1 MVNSAFRFL
10 RYGIEFLGFRLSIAV
25 FRTLGPSRGSWFG
38 GWLARTI
45 GPCLPVHRVAQINL
59 KHQLHS
65 IPAQEHAKI
74 LKNMWDHW
82 GRVCAEYCHLD
93 TLRQCIQIQNRD
105 VIEGLQDKPCVFVTA
120 HLGNFQA
127 IAAALQYAGFRVT
140 QVYRQANNPWV
151 DHQMRRF
158 QQQVCT
164 KVAAKGEGAPK
175 VLVESLRAKQAV
187 LVLVD
192 QKFAQGPLLPFLGYP
207 AHTMLAPAT
216 LAKKYQCPLIPVRA
230 ERLKGMSFRVTFHPA
245 LDTSETPEAIMTQVN
260 EVLKGWILQ
269 RPDQWF
275 WVHKR
280 WPWRYSS
287 RA

>member
-1 MVNSAFRFL
+1 MFNSGALRFL
-10 RYGIEFLGFRLSIAV
+10 RYSLEFLGFRLSIGI
-25 FRTLGPSRGSWFG
+25 FRALGPSRASWFG
-38 GWLARTI
+38 GWLARTV
-45 GPCLPVHRVAQINL
+45 GPWLPVHRVAQINL
-59 KHQLHS
+59 NHQLAH

-74 LKNMWDHW
+74 LKSMWDHW

-93 TLRQCIQIQNRD
+93 VLRGCIQVQGRN
-105 VIEGLQDKPCVFVTA
+105 VIEGLQGRPCVFVTA

-127 IAAALQYAGFRVT
+127 IAVALQQEGFQVT

-151 DHQMRRF
+151 DRQMRQF

-175 VLVESLRAKQAV
+175 ILVESLRGNQAV

-192 QKFAQGPLLPFLGYP
+192 QKFAQGPLLPFLDYP
-207 AHTMLAPAT
+207 ARTMLAPAA
-216 LAKKYQCPLIPVRA
+216 LAKKYQCPLIPIRA
-230 ERLKGMSFRVTFHPA
+230 ERLEGMSFRITFHPA
-245 LDTSETPEAIMTQVN
+245 LDTTGTPEDTMTQVN
-260 EVLKGWILQ
+260 DVLKSWILQ

-280 WPWRYSS
+280 WPWCYR
-287 RA
+287 